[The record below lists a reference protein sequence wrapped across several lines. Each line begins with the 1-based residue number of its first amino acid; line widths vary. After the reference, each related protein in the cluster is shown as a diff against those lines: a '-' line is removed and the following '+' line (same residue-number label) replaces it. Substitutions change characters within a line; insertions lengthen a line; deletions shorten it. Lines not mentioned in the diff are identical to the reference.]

1 MPTGKSSPFTSKG
14 VLIRPEGC
22 ATPGTRIAYM
32 RLAVH
37 KTHKP
42 VAYTQDSLA
51 AKAGVSADAI
61 HRAES
66 DELSLKGASIQA
78 ICRALSMPPELL
90 TCSMSRWLKVV
101 NNIGLEARILAAGRK
116 DLAARARKVSSQP
129 PTPKSQVSAL

>member
-1 MPTGKSSPFTSKG
+1 
-14 VLIRPEGC
+14 
-22 ATPGTRIAYM
+22 M

-78 ICRALSMPPELL
+78 ICRALSMPLELL
-90 TCSMSRWLKVV
+90 TCSMNRWLKVV

-116 DLAARARKVSSQP
+116 DLAARARKVSSTP
-129 PTPKSQVSAL
+129 NPKSQVSAL